1 MAEVPP
7 GPNTLPAS
15 SAEILSLPVDG
26 CSFLG
31 NNEKL
36 DRGRG
41 DVKAPGTES
50 QQATD
55 SKGIVKLSQNS
66 VHHLNS
72 PAQLHSLPAQLN
84 GIANHPEHV
93 EHRGHK
99 IAQNHVQ
106 HRVHRAAD
114 CQHTASE
121 YVTSIDERGNRKLA
135 YNNRDSSLPSN
146 GVDSP
151 DPAAITEP
159 GSSDQLERESS
170 CLKAELDRTVC
181 RSKFNDNVQKS
192 AGDRERGLGPQ
203 GAEEAPLEDQIAKLS
218 VSTQAEDHSP
228 IVYVRYES
236 ELQMP
241 DIIRLITKDLSE
253 PYSIYTYR
261 YFIHNW
267 PQLCFLV
274 CMYVVILPTRGGR
287 GSKNHHIYNITIFRP
302 ASKLPAQLVVSM
314 IKCLECKVALEKCG
328 V

>member
-1 MAEVPP
+1 MSYSAFSSRARFGLASFVYIHTACRGMAEVPP

-15 SAEILSLPVDG
+15 SAEIISLPVDG

-36 DRGRG
+36 DRDRG
-41 DVKAPGTES
+41 DVIAPGTGA
-50 QQATD
+50 QQGTEP
-55 SKGIVKLSQNS
+55 KGIVKSSQNS
-66 VHHLNS
+66 VHHINS
-72 PAQLHSLPAQLN
+72 PAQLHSSPAQLN
-84 GIANHPEHV
+84 GIASHPEHD

-106 HRVHRAAD
+106 HRAHRAAD

-121 YVTSIDERGNRKLA
+121 YVDSVDERGDRKLA

-151 DPAAITEP
+151 DPAVIAEP
-159 GSSDQLERESS
+159 GSSDELERDST
-170 CLKAELDRTVC
+170 CLKAELGRTVC
-181 RSKFNDNVQKS
+181 HSECNDNAQKS
-192 AGDRERGLGPQ
+192 AGDGERGLGPQ
-203 GAEEAPLEDQIAKLS
+203 GAGAGEAPLADQIAKLS
-218 VSTQAEDHSP
+218 VSSQAADHSP
-228 IVYVRYES
+228 ITYVRYES

-274 CMYVVILPTRGGR
+274 CM
-287 GSKNHHIYNITIFRP
+287 
-302 ASKLPAQLVVSM
+302 
-314 IKCLECKVALEKCG
+314 
-328 V
+328 

>member
-1 MAEVPP
+1 MSYSAFSSRARFGLASFVYNRTACSGMAEVPP
-7 GPNTLPAS
+7 GPNTLPSS
-15 SAEILSLPVDG
+15 SAEIISLPVDG

-41 DVKAPGTES
+41 DVLAPGTEAH
-50 QQATD
+50 QANEP
-55 SKGIVKLSQNS
+55 KGIVKLGQNS

-72 PAQLHSLPAQLN
+72 APQLHSSPAQLN
-84 GIANHPEHV
+84 GIASHPEHD

-106 HRVHRAAD
+106 HRAHRAAD

-121 YVTSIDERGNRKLA
+121 YVDSICDERGNRKLA

-146 GVDSP
+146 GVDSS
-151 DPAAITEP
+151 DPAAITES
-159 GSSDQLERESS
+159 GCSDQVETDST
-170 CLKAELDRTVC
+170 CLKAELGRTVC
-181 RSKFNDNVQKS
+181 RSECNDNVQKS

-203 GAEEAPLEDQIAKLS
+203 GAGAEKAPLEDQIAKLS
-218 VSTQAEDHSP
+218 VSTQAADHSP
-228 IVYVRYES
+228 ITYVRYES

-274 CMYVVILPTRGGR
+274 CM
-287 GSKNHHIYNITIFRP
+287 
-302 ASKLPAQLVVSM
+302 
-314 IKCLECKVALEKCG
+314 
-328 V
+328 

>member
-1 MAEVPP
+1 MSYSAFSSRARFGLTSFVYIHTACSGMAEVPP

-15 SAEILSLPVDG
+15 SAEIRSLPVDG

-31 NNEKL
+31 SNEKL

-41 DVKAPGTES
+41 DIIAPGTEA
-50 QQATD
+50 QQATEP
-55 SKGIVKLSQNS
+55 KAIIKLSQNS

-72 PAQLHSLPAQLN
+72 PTQLHSSPTQLN
-84 GIANHPEHV
+84 GIASHPEHD

-106 HRVHRAAD
+106 HRAHRAAD
-114 CQHTASE
+114 CQRTVSE
-121 YVTSIDERGNRKLA
+121 YVDSTDEWGNRKLA
-135 YNNRDSSLPSN
+135 YNSDSSLPSN

-151 DPAAITEP
+151 DPAAIAEP
-159 GSSDQLERESS
+159 GSSDQLERERS
-170 CLKAELDRTVC
+170 CLKAELGRTVC
-181 RSKFNDNVQKS
+181 RSECEDNVQKS

-203 GAEEAPLEDQIAKLS
+203 GAGAQEAPLEDQIAKLS
-218 VSTQAEDHSP
+218 MSTPAVDHSP
-228 IVYVRYES
+228 ITYVRYES

-274 CMYVVILPTRGGR
+274 CMLLY
-287 GSKNHHIYNITIFRP
+287 
-302 ASKLPAQLVVSM
+302 
-314 IKCLECKVALEKCG
+314 CLLG
-328 V
+328 VGELAKKKKDHDI

>member
-41 DVKAPGTES
+41 DVIAPGTEA
-50 QQATD
+50 QQTSD
-55 SKGIVKLSQNS
+55 PKGTVKLSQNS
-66 VHHLNS
+66 VHHHNS
-72 PAQLHSLPAQLN
+72 AAQLHSSPAQLN
-84 GIANHPEHV
+84 GIASHPEHD

-99 IAQNHVQ
+99 TAQNHVQ
-106 HRVHRAAD
+106 HRAHRAAD

-121 YVTSIDERGNRKLA
+121 YVDSIDERGNRKLA

-151 DPAAITEP
+151 DSAAVTEP
-159 GSSDQLERESS
+159 GCLNQLETDSTG
-170 CLKAELDRTVC
+170 LKAELGRTVC
-181 RSKFNDNVQKS
+181 RSECNDNVQNS
-192 AGDRERGLGPQ
+192 AEDREPGLGPQ
-203 GAEEAPLEDQIAKLS
+203 GAGAEEAPLEDQIAKLS
-218 VSTQAEDHSP
+218 VSTPAADHSP
-228 IVYVRYES
+228 ITYVRYES

-274 CMYVVILPTRGGR
+274 CM
-287 GSKNHHIYNITIFRP
+287 
-302 ASKLPAQLVVSM
+302 
-314 IKCLECKVALEKCG
+314 
-328 V
+328 

>member
-15 SAEILSLPVDG
+15 SAEIRSLPVDG

-31 NNEKL
+31 NNETL
-36 DRGRG
+36 DCGRG
-41 DVKAPGTES
+41 DIIAPGTEA
-50 QQATD
+50 QQATEP
-55 SKGIVKLSQNS
+55 KGIVKLSQNS

-72 PAQLHSLPAQLN
+72 PAQLHSSPAQLN
-84 GIANHPEHV
+84 GIASHPEHD
-93 EHRGHK
+93 EHLGYK

-106 HRVHRAAD
+106 HRAHRSAD

-121 YVTSIDERGNRKLA
+121 YVDSTGERATRKSA
-135 YNNRDSSLPSN
+135 YNASDSSLPSN
-146 GVDSP
+146 GVDSL
-151 DPAAITEP
+151 DPAARTEP
-159 GSSDQLERESS
+159 SSSDQLEGDCT

-181 RSKFNDNVQKS
+181 RSECKDHVQKS
-192 AGDRERGLGPQ
+192 AGDRERGLGAQ
-203 GAEEAPLEDQIAKLS
+203 GDGAEEAPLEDQIAKLS
-218 VSTQAEDHSP
+218 VSTPAEDHSP
-228 IVYVRYES
+228 ITYVRYES

-274 CMYVVILPTRGGR
+274 CM
-287 GSKNHHIYNITIFRP
+287 
-302 ASKLPAQLVVSM
+302 
-314 IKCLECKVALEKCG
+314 
-328 V
+328 